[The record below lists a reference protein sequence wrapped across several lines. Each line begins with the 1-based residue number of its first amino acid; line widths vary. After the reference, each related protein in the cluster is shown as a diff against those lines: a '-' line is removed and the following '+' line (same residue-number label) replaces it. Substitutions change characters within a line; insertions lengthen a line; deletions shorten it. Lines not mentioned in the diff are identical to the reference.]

1 MKRKV
6 VDVLL
11 ITLVFTACVVKVAPI
26 SGQNKENTIQNN
38 TNKENTKENT
48 DKNNIKQTKN
58 ADKRGISSV
67 IEDSLENNNISGK
80 TKHVEETV
88 KESPAV
94 EEEKIRQEGWTTS
107 TLNVREEPNTDS
119 NVLDTLPFNTYIKYY
134 EYNDEWAEIA
144 FDNGQAY
151 ISRDYIS
158 DEECDFVMYDI
169 PKYEGFKSWM
179 SYKAI
184 TNRSSKQYK
193 LQQIASTG
201 YAGIRTVNNRYCVA
215 IGTAFDASIGT
226 YIDLILEDGFVIP
239 CIVADIKSPKHTD
252 ANNVFTIT
260 GKTKKTICC
269 TEFVIDPEKLNVNAM
284 ESGNISDCNELWTE
298 HVRAIVVYDKNV
310 W

>member
-1 MKRKV
+1 MHKRIIAA
-6 VDVLL
+6 VLL
-11 ITLVFTACVVKVAPI
+11 GTFVFVACVLNVAPNE
-26 SGQNKENTIQNN
+26 GQSNEIEVKNEEIVTEN
-38 TNKENTKENT
+38 
-48 DKNNIKQTKN
+48 
-58 ADKRGISSV
+58 KRGISSV
-67 IEDSLENNNISGK
+67 IEDLLENNNVSGK
-80 TKHVEETV
+80 TKRIEEVV
-88 KESPAV
+88 KESPVV
-94 EEEKIRQEGWTTS
+94 EETKVQQEGWTTEN
-107 TLNVREEPNTDS
+107 LNVREQPNTDS
-119 NVLDTLPFNTYIKYY
+119 GILDTIPFNTYIKYY
-134 EYNDEWAEIA
+134 EYNDDWAEIS

-158 DEECDFVMYDI
+158 DQECDFVMYDI

-184 TNRSSKQYK
+184 TNRSSKQYR

-201 YAGIRTVNNRYCVA
+201 YAGMRTVNNRYCVA

-239 CIVADIKSPKHTD
+239 CIVADIKNPKHTD

-269 TEFVIDPEKLNVNAM
+269 TEFIIDPDKLNVNAM

-298 HVRAIVVYDKNV
+298 CVRAIVVYDKNV

>member
-1 MKRKV
+1 MHKRIIAA
-6 VDVLL
+6 VLL
-11 ITLVFTACVVKVAPI
+11 GTFIFVACVLNVAPNE
-26 SGQNKENTIQNN
+26 GQSSEIEVKNEEIVTEN
-38 TNKENTKENT
+38 
-48 DKNNIKQTKN
+48 
-58 ADKRGISSV
+58 KRGISSV
-67 IEDSLENNNISGK
+67 IEESLESNDISSK
-80 TKHVEETV
+80 TKHTEEVV
-88 KESPAV
+88 KESPV
-94 EEEKIRQEGWTTS
+94 EIEEKDEVKIQQEGWTTT
-107 TLNVREEPNTDS
+107 TLNVRKEPNTDS
-119 NVLDTLPFNTYIKYY
+119 SILDTLQFNTYIKYY

-144 FDNGQAY
+144 FDDGQAY
-151 ISRDYIS
+151 ISREYIS
-158 DEECDFVMYDI
+158 DEECEFVMYDI

-184 TNRSSKQYK
+184 TNKSSKQYK

-269 TEFVIDPEKLNVNAM
+269 TEFVIDPDKLNLDAM

-298 HVRAIVVYDKNV
+298 CVRAIVVYDKNV

>member
-1 MKRKV
+1 MHKRITAA
-6 VDVLL
+6 VLL
-11 ITLVFTACVVKVAPI
+11 GTFVFVACVLNVAPNE
-26 SGQNKENTIQNN
+26 GQSSEIEVKNEENVT
-38 TNKENTKENT
+38 EN
-48 DKNNIKQTKN
+48 
-58 ADKRGISSV
+58 KRGISSV

-80 TKHVEETV
+80 TKHIEEVV
-88 KESPAV
+88 KEPPAV
-94 EEEKIRQEGWTTS
+94 EETKVQQEGWTTEN
-107 TLNVREEPNTDS
+107 LNVREQPNTDS
-119 NVLDTLPFNTYIKYY
+119 GILDTIPFNTYIKYY
-134 EYNDEWAEIA
+134 EYNDDWAEIS

-158 DEECDFVMYDI
+158 DQECDFVMYDI

-184 TNRSSKQYK
+184 TNRSSKQYR

-201 YAGIRTVNNRYCVA
+201 YAGMRTVNNRYCVA
-215 IGTAFDASIGT
+215 IGTAFNADIGT

-239 CIVADIKSPKHTD
+239 CIVADIKNPKHTD

-269 TEFVIDPEKLNVNAM
+269 TEFIIDPDKLNVNAM

-298 HVRAIVVYDKNV
+298 YVRAIVVYDKNV

>member
-1 MKRKV
+1 MHKRIIAA
-6 VDVLL
+6 VLL
-11 ITLVFTACVVKVAPI
+11 GTFVFVACVLNVAPNE
-26 SGQNKENTIQNN
+26 GQSNEIEVKNEENVT
-38 TNKENTKENT
+38 EN
-48 DKNNIKQTKN
+48 
-58 ADKRGISSV
+58 KRGISSV
-67 IEDSLENNNISGK
+67 IEDSLESNDISSK
-80 TKHVEETV
+80 TKHIEEVV
-88 KESPAV
+88 KESPVEV
-94 EEEKIRQEGWTTS
+94 EEKDEVKIQQEGWTTT

-119 NVLDTLPFNTYIKYY
+119 NILDVLPFNTYIKYY
-134 EYNDEWAEIA
+134 EYNDEWAEIS

-158 DEECDFVMYDI
+158 DEECEFVMYDI

-298 HVRAIVVYDKNV
+298 CVRSIVVYDKNV

>member
-1 MKRKV
+1 MHKRIIAA
-6 VDVLL
+6 VLL
-11 ITLVFTACVVKVAPI
+11 STFVFVACVLNVAPNE
-26 SGQNKENTIQNN
+26 GQSSEIEVKNEEIVTEN
-38 TNKENTKENT
+38 
-48 DKNNIKQTKN
+48 
-58 ADKRGISSV
+58 KRGISSV

-80 TKHVEETV
+80 TKHIEETV
-88 KESPAV
+88 KESPV
-94 EEEKIRQEGWTTS
+94 EIEEKDETKIQQEGWTTS

-119 NVLDTLPFNTYIKYY
+119 NVLDTLPFNTYIRYY
-134 EYNDEWAEIA
+134 EYNDEWAEISC
-144 FDNGQAY
+144 DNGQAY

-158 DEECDFVMYDI
+158 DQECGFVMYDV
-169 PKYEGFKSWM
+169 PKYAGFKSWM

-184 TNRSSKQYK
+184 TNISSKQYK

-239 CIVADIKSPKHTD
+239 CIVADIKNPKHTD

-269 TEFVIDPEKLNVNAM
+269 TEFVIDPDKLNLDAM

-298 HVRAIVVYDKNV
+298 CVRAIVVYDKNV

>member
-1 MKRKV
+1 MNKKKFAV
-6 VDVLL
+6 WLISVILLSISAILL
-11 ITLVFTACVVKVAPI
+11 IFCKNFIGNGSEVSKNPVKSRVSEI
-26 SGQNKENTIQNN
+26 
-38 TNKENTKENT
+38 
-48 DKNNIKQTKN
+48 DF

-67 IEDSLENNNISGK
+67 VENSLKNEDILAK
-80 TKHVEETV
+80 TKNPEENV
-88 KESPAV
+88 KEPPM
-94 EEEKIRQEGWTTS
+94 EDEDEKIQLEGWTTS
-107 TLNVREEPNTDS
+107 SLNVRKQPNTESD
-119 NVLDTLPFNTYIKYY
+119 VLEVLPFNTYIRYY
-134 EYNDEWAEIA
+134 EYDDEWAEIA
-144 FDNGQAY
+144 FDDGHAY
-151 ISRDYIS
+151 VNRNYIS
-158 DEECDFVMYDI
+158 DEECEFVMYDI

-193 LQQIASTG
+193 LQKIASTG

-269 TEFVIDPEKLNVNAM
+269 TEFVIDPEKLNLDAM

-298 HVRAIVVYDKNV
+298 CVRAIVVYDKNV

>member
-1 MKRKV
+1 MHKRIIAA
-6 VDVLL
+6 VLL
-11 ITLVFTACVVKVAPI
+11 GTFVFVACVLNVAPNE
-26 SGQNKENTIQNN
+26 GQSNEIEVKNEENVT
-38 TNKENTKENT
+38 EN
-48 DKNNIKQTKN
+48 
-58 ADKRGISSV
+58 KRGISSV
-67 IEDSLENNNISGK
+67 IEDSLKSNDISST
-80 TKHVEETV
+80 TKHIEETV
-88 KESPAV
+88 KESPVV
-94 EEEKIRQEGWTTS
+94 EEEKIQQEGWTTT
-107 TLNVREEPNTDS
+107 TLNVSEEPNTDS
-119 NVLDTLPFNTYIKYY
+119 NILDVLPFNTYIKYY

-144 FDNGQAY
+144 FDDGQAY
-151 ISRDYIS
+151 ISREYIS
-158 DEECDFVMYDI
+158 DEECEFVMYDI

-184 TNRSSKQYK
+184 TNKSSKQYK

-269 TEFVIDPEKLNVNAM
+269 TEFVIDLEKLNLDAM
-284 ESGNISDCNELWTE
+284 ESGNISDCNELWAE
-298 HVRAIVVYDKNV
+298 RVRAIVVYDKNV

>member
-1 MKRKV
+1 MHKRIIAA
-6 VDVLL
+6 VLL
-11 ITLVFTACVVKVAPI
+11 GTFVFVACVLNVAPNE
-26 SGQNKENTIQNN
+26 GQSSEIEVKNEENVT
-38 TNKENTKENT
+38 EN
-48 DKNNIKQTKN
+48 
-58 ADKRGISSV
+58 KRGISSV

-80 TKHVEETV
+80 TKHIEEAV
-88 KESPAV
+88 KESPV
-94 EEEKIRQEGWTTS
+94 EIEEKDVVKIQQEGWTTT

-119 NVLDTLPFNTYIKYY
+119 SILDTLPFNTYIKYY

-144 FDNGQAY
+144 FDDGQAY
-151 ISRDYIS
+151 VNRNYIS
-158 DEECDFVMYDI
+158 DEECEFVMYDI

-184 TNRSSKQYK
+184 TNKSSKQYK

-269 TEFVIDPEKLNVNAM
+269 TEFVIDPDKLNLDAM

-298 HVRAIVVYDKNV
+298 CVRAIVVYDKNV

>member
-1 MKRKV
+1 MHKRIIAA
-6 VDVLL
+6 VLL
-11 ITLVFTACVVKVAPI
+11 GTFVFVACVLNVAPNE
-26 SGQNKENTIQNN
+26 GQSSEIEVKNEENVT
-38 TNKENTKENT
+38 EN
-48 DKNNIKQTKN
+48 
-58 ADKRGISSV
+58 KRGISSV
-67 IEDSLENNNISGK
+67 IEDSLEDNNISGK
-80 TKHVEETV
+80 TKHIEEAV
-88 KESPAV
+88 KEPPV
-94 EEEKIRQEGWTTS
+94 EIEEKDEVKIQQEGWTTT

-119 NVLDTLPFNTYIKYY
+119 NILDTLPFNTYIKYY
-134 EYNDEWAEIA
+134 EYNDEWAEIS

-158 DEECDFVMYDI
+158 DEECEFVMYDI

-179 SYKAI
+179 SYKTI

-298 HVRAIVVYDKNV
+298 CVRSIVVYDKNV

>member
-1 MKRKV
+1 MHKRIIAA
-6 VDVLL
+6 VLL
-11 ITLVFTACVVKVAPI
+11 GTFVFVACVLNVAPNE
-26 SGQNKENTIQNN
+26 GQSSEIEVKNEEIVIEN
-38 TNKENTKENT
+38 
-48 DKNNIKQTKN
+48 
-58 ADKRGISSV
+58 KRGISSV

-80 TKHVEETV
+80 TKHIEEAV
-88 KESPAV
+88 KESPVV
-94 EEEKIRQEGWTTS
+94 EEEKIQQEGWTTT

-119 NVLDTLPFNTYIKYY
+119 IILDTLPFNTYIKYY
-134 EYNDEWAEIA
+134 EYDDEWAEIS

-269 TEFVIDPEKLNVNAM
+269 TEFVIDLDKLNLYAM

-298 HVRAIVVYDKNV
+298 CVRSIVVYDKNV